1 MEYMAIHDNN
11 SNTLIERVFLPES
24 NIALIITRYVA
35 LVVIGLTQQTIRHY
49 HLTM

>member
-1 MEYMAIHDNN
+1 MEYMAIHDYN
-11 SNTLIERVFLPES
+11 SNTLIQNF
-24 NIALIITRYVA
+24 ALIITRYVA